1 MICKK
6 INFDEISKFKMD
18 ITHINLDSNFKE
30 NVNDSHIHQ
39 ECEIYFNLTGD
50 VSFMVEDNIYPIS
63 TGSAIITRPYEYHH
77 CIYNSNAMHEHYW
90 ILFSCEKNEK
100 VLDLFFNRN
109 VGENNLIVLKPEKTT
124 ELVSIFNSFIK
135 EDMTEFEKH
144 CNFFKILDILGNGA
158 KIKSGNSKL
167 SPEIAETIKLIN
179 KNFSNEIAVG
189 EIAKTLHIS
198 INTLERHFKNQI
210 GITMREYIF
219 EKRMSNAVR
228 LLAESAS
235 VLEAC
240 EKSGFSDYSHFIACF
255 KKKFGITP
263 LAYKKQ
269 ANL

>member
-1 MICKK
+1 MIYKRVD
-6 INFDEISKFKMD
+6 FDETAKFSMD
-18 ITHINLDSNFKE
+18 IRYINIDANSKE
-30 NVNDSHIHQ
+30 NVNDSHVHK

-50 VSFMVEDNIYPIS
+50 VSFMVEGNIYPIS
-63 TGSAIITRPYEYHH
+63 AGSAIITRPYEYHH

-100 VLDLFFNRN
+100 ILDLFFNRS
-109 VGENNLIVLKPEKTT
+109 VGENNLIVLKPERAS
-124 ELVSIFNSFIK
+124 EIISIFNAFIH
-135 EDMTEFEKH
+135 EDMTEFEKYF
-144 CNFFKILDILGNGA
+144 NFFRVLDILGNGA

-167 SPEIAETIKLIN
+167 MPEIAETIKYIN
-179 KNFSNEIAVG
+179 KNFSDEIAVG
-189 EIAKTLHIS
+189 DIAKRMHIS
-198 INTLERHFKNQI
+198 INTLERHFKKQI

-219 EKRMSNAVR
+219 QKRMSNAVR

-255 KKKFGITP
+255 KKKFGVTP
-263 LAYKKQ
+263 LVYKKQ